1 MSQNQAI
8 YNTSHL
14 MGLKWQT
21 TYLIQFLELHQNK
34 IAQYMHE
41 KVVHILSYL
50 LYSID
55 LFIMVQSGLLD

>member
-1 MSQNQAI
+1 
-8 YNTSHL
+8 

>member
-1 MSQNQAI
+1 MAN
-8 YNTSHL
+8 HL
-14 MGLKWQT
+14 SYSIFRITQK
-21 TYLIQFLELHQNK
+21 K